1 MSTTVYFSYPSVR
14 QETGEVVQ
22 LSAPEQLL
30 SAAMMRFNVARRKS
44 PRQEKAGNTQASSLS
59 LSLPFGGLSYNSH
72 TLSLCPIY
80 SYPPGL
86 FRLSFVCSILP
97 VDVPV
102 FSYLRFHQSRPPPV
116 TTNPHQFEPSDLL
129 PLMGSERNTAV
140 LLSR

>member
-1 MSTTVYFSYPSVR
+1 M
-14 QETGEVVQ
+14 VQ

-59 LSLPFGGLSYNSH
+59 LFLPVASLTTLTHSPSALSTPTH
-72 TLSLCPIY
+72 
-80 SYPPGL
+80 PG
-86 FRLSFVCSILP
+86 FFVSRLSVLYCLWMSRFFHTFVSIK
-97 VDVPV
+97 
-102 FSYLRFHQSRPPPV
+102 SRPPPA

>member
-1 MSTTVYFSYPSVR
+1 M
-14 QETGEVVQ
+14 VQ

-59 LSLPFGGLSYNSH
+59 LSLFLPVASLTTLTHSPSALSTPTH
-72 TLSLCPIY
+72 
-80 SYPPGL
+80 PGC
-86 FRLSFVCSILP
+86 FVSRLSVLYFLWMSRFFHTFVSIK
-97 VDVPV
+97 
-102 FSYLRFHQSRPPPV
+102 SRPPPV